1 MLVIT
6 FSAEKISEMKVKLPH
21 ISSDRLS
28 SCLTRFS
35 PMRKCKWSN
44 RNAQMSPVVLVVWMC
59 NIIMSIYIFD
69 RIYKFTVTL
78 NFRRCL
84 QATTG
89 RTRQIQIP
97 PSRKSS
103 PPAPSHLLFH
113 SVSSIFIAG
122 FWLELCVPPF
132 FVYGRSAS
140 YCVTCLPASQKSH

>member
-1 MLVIT
+1 MTAVT
-6 FSAEKISEMKVKLPH
+6 FSTEKIGEIKVKLRH
-21 ISSDRLS
+21 ISSDRPS

-44 RNAQMSPVVLVVWMC
+44 RNTQMSPVFLVIWMC
-59 NIIMSIYIFD
+59 NIITSIFIFD
-69 RIYKFTVTL
+69 KIYQFTVTL
-78 NFRRCL
+78 NFKRCL
-84 QATTG
+84 QAPTG
-89 RTRQIQIP
+89 GTGQIQIP
-97 PSRKSS
+97 PSCKSS